1 MSTTKRSIVMDES
14 LTKKSRSTKQKRR
27 SNGRVEENILQ
38 QQRIKEKQL
47 LLKWKATRAAEKK
60 NQLIMR
66 KQSRD
71 VCRKEKERFNEMDE
85 TEYIDT
91 CCWQVIDRAVWKHA
105 DCSEECKADDCEQWR
120 IEYLCS
126 WIDY

>member
-14 LTKKSRSTKQKRR
+14 LTKRRSTKQNKR
-27 SNGRVEENILQ
+27 SNGDLEDILQ

-47 LLKWKATRAAEKK
+47 LLKWKAARDAEKK

-71 VCRKEKERFNEMDE
+71 VCRKDKERFNETDE
-85 TEYIDT
+85 TDYEICGEPEDRYIFK
-91 CCWQVIDRAVWKHA
+91 CCPRYREH
-105 DCSEECKADDCEQWR
+105 SR
-120 IEYLCS
+120 Y
-126 WIDY
+126 Y